1 MLRFIELIEIY
12 MQNSY
17 LIIIFINFIR
27 IIFLINISFLF
38 LFGLLFEQKLT
49 FVIRIHNY
57 LNITKNRNFF
67 KITKKRKRQRKILSN
82 FASNID
88 SSLKKN
94 DLTCHT
100 RVNKCNNFII
110 YHIYL
115 HYNLEPKSI

>member
-115 HYNLEPKSI
+115 HYNLESKSI

>member
-100 RVNKCNNFII
+100 RVNRCNNFII

-115 HYNLEPKSI
+115 HYNLKPKSI

>member
-115 HYNLEPKSI
+115 HYNLKPKSI